1 MLPASKT
8 LRLVLAALVVM
19 IVGGFAITL
28 IQLTDTALSIQQ
40 RLSLLP
46 AWIAWPLGVLLLACA
61 FSVVYLVWKLL
72 KPVPVAKPKPRVL
85 DVDAVAERAAQLE
98 RSGDG
103 ATTRG
108 ESPLVQSVHAEL
120 DQLAQRKATEA
131 AYVALFGEISAGKS
145 SLIRALCGADVEVDV
160 RGGTT
165 VQVRTFAS
173 EIDGQAL
180 MISDVPGTNE
190 ANAAERAVMARE
202 EALRAHCVALV
213 VTGDLSRSQAA
224 EWEWLKAFGKPMWLI
239 LNKIDRYH
247 ADELAALKQRLLEKF
262 GAAPIAVHAAFER
275 MTDIEHVD
283 GRIEQRMR
291 TVPAQIEPL
300 NARLREF
307 LREFHRGRD
316 DFEHKRSQSV
326 LMALDLKLS
335 EAEFAQRR
343 TRANQLVSSY
353 QRKAII
359 GAMASVAPGTD
370 LLVQGALAVGLIK
383 NLTDLYGVSMKDVDI
398 DDLLKW
404 LGGRFKASSTALL
417 AVAGNAA
424 KAFPG
429 LGTLGGGVM
438 HAIAYGL
445 IFESVGDA
453 LTDCLEQQ
461 SRAGRTSGLDRQQLL
476 QGFQRALGDHRALI
490 SRAGVLAKAMM
501 AGEFRAQKDEQ
512 QS

>member
-28 IQLTDTALSIQQ
+28 IQLTDTALSVQQ
-40 RLSLLP
+40 RLSQLP
-46 AWIAWPLGVLLLACA
+46 AWIAWPLGLLLVACA

-72 KPVPVAKPKPRVL
+72 KPASVTKPTARVL
-85 DVDAVAERAAQLE
+85 DVDAVAQRAALLDRRLE
-98 RSGDG
+98 NADSSP
-103 ATTRG
+103 A
-108 ESPLVQSVHAEL
+108 SPLVQSVRAEL
-120 DQLAQRKATEA
+120 DQLAERKASQA

-145 SLIRALCGADVEVDV
+145 SLIRALCGADVDVDV

-173 EIDGQAL
+173 QLDGQAL

-190 ANAAERAVMARE
+190 ANAAERAVIARE

-239 LNKIDRYH
+239 LNKIDRYQP
-247 ADELAALKQRLLEKF
+247 DELSALKAKLQEKF
-262 GAAPIAVHAAFER
+262 GAAPIAVHAAYQHVVE
-275 MTDIEHVD
+275 IEHSD
-283 GRIEQRMR
+283 GRVEHRSR
-291 TVPAQIEPL
+291 THPAQINAL
-300 NARLREF
+300 NERLRAFLAEF
-307 LREFHRGRD
+307 KGGGQY
-316 DFEHKRSQSV
+316 EHKRSQSV

-343 TRANQLVSSY
+343 ARANQLVLSY

-370 LLVQGALAVGLIK
+370 LLVQGALAIGLIK
-383 NLTDLYGVSMKDVDI
+383 NLTDLYGVPMKDVDI

-445 IFESVGDA
+445 IFESVGTA

-461 SRAGRTSGLDRQQLL
+461 SKAGRTGGLDRQQLL
-476 QGFQRALGDHRALI
+476 QGFQRALSDHRALI
-490 SRAGVLAKAMM
+490 TRAGVLAKAMM
-501 AGEFRAQKDEQ
+501 AGEFRDKDDQ
-512 QS
+512 AR